1 MEVTTSLCSSGSQSG
16 VPGPATWMSLV
27 LPGNLLQM
35 HIHGPYPD
43 LLNQT
48 LGVIPASVLIAFE
61 VIQRHTNIWEACS
74 AACVIE
80 QVPELGSADLVTLFA
95 HAYMRT
101 ACVAWDKLLQFSVPL
116 LQPWHMRTGLQALE
130 LRRKD
135 LTSVNHRVGKC
146 WLQSKCQLP
155 SFLPLVPVLNVTL

>member
-35 HIHGPYPD
+35 HIHRPYPD

-61 VIQRHTNIWEACS
+61 VIQRHTNI
-74 AACVIE
+74 
-80 QVPELGSADLVTLFA
+80 
-95 HAYMRT
+95 
-101 ACVAWDKLLQFSVPL
+101 
-116 LQPWHMRTGLQALE
+116 
-130 LRRKD
+130 
-135 LTSVNHRVGKC
+135 
-146 WLQSKCQLP
+146 
-155 SFLPLVPVLNVTL
+155 